1 MQEHLTNINR
11 FLDFKG
17 VDKKLHQRVKRY
29 FRYVLEN
36 KRQYKLEEQEVF
48 DMLNDNLRL
57 ELIVNL
63 NGKMLHESPIFR
75 IFSIPFL
82 CDLTFSLKRN
92 QFSENDIILEEDT
105 DGDQIHYITK
115 GSV

>member
-1 MQEHLTNINR
+1 MQDNLTNVNR
-11 FLDFKG
+11 YLASKG
-17 VDKKLHQRVKRY
+17 IDKKLHGRVKRY
-29 FRYVLEN
+29 FRYIVEN
-36 KRQYKLEEQEVF
+36 KRQCKLEEQEVF

-63 NGKMLHESPIFR
+63 NGKMLHDNPVFR

-92 QFSENDIILEEDT
+92 
-105 DGDQIHYITK
+105 
-115 GSV
+115 